1 MNSKLIIIY
10 ILKLECGK
18 YYVGQSK
25 NFHERIKKHF
35 SGQGSAWTKKYSPIE
50 ILTQRELSTSYWRD
64 ALEIE
69 NELTL
74 ELMILVGWE
83 NVRGGNWSTIQLKNK
98 PQALEYLPSQTKLNP
113 NTFEFKMDSYELK

>member
-25 NFHERIKKHF
+25 NFRERIKKHF

-98 PQALEYLPSQTKLNP
+98 PQALENLPSQTKLNP